1 MSEVRMTIDAEV
13 FERLPNLCLGVII
26 AKGIDNTLE
35 RPEVE
40 RMLDDAVADA
50 QALLEGIKASED
62 PRVQP
67 YREAFHELGMSPSRY
82 PSSNIA
88 LLKRVA
94 KGQGVWRVNP
104 LVDLGN
110 CISISSGLPLGVHDM
125 GEGGELTLRFSRADD
140 IFIPLGESE
149 PDETLEP
156 DELIYAHGNIVQTR
170 RWTWRQSEHG
180 KIGPNTETII
190 VPIDGFIGINDDEI
204 VAARD
209 ELAALLT
216 EVFGC
221 KPATFLIDAS
231 NPTAA
236 I

>member
-1 MSEVRMTIDAEV
+1 MSEAREVRMTIDAEV

-26 AKGIDNTLE
+26 AKGIDNTPE

-110 CISISSGLPLGVHDM
+110 YISIASGLPLGVHDM
-125 GEGGELTLRFSRADD
+125 GSGGELTLRFSRAGD

-149 PDETLEP
+149 PE
-156 DELIYAHGNIVQTR
+156 
-170 RWTWRQSEHG
+170 
-180 KIGPNTETII
+180 TETII
-190 VPIDGFIGINDDEI
+190 VPIDGFLGINDSELI
-204 VAARD
+204 AARN
-209 ELAALLT
+209 ELAALLA
-216 EVFGC
+216 EVFDC
-221 KPATFLIDAS
+221 SPATFLISAKS
-231 NPTAA
+231 PTAA
-236 I
+236 V